1 MGKEDSSHA
10 RYVATRF
17 IPNSKLVF
25 IIESVSFTDCR
36 MEINSETINELF
48 VNKSLSYLRS
58 ELVLLTPSLT
68 TPTIQTSATKP

>member
-25 IIESVSFTDCR
+25 SSESISSTDYH
-36 MEINSETINELF
+36 MKMNSGTFNELF
-48 VNKSLSYLRS
+48 LNKSL
-58 ELVLLTPSLT
+58 
-68 TPTIQTSATKP
+68 